1 MVDAV
6 TALFNMFGPWAVV
19 IVVLIWGSKFLTDQ
33 MDKARADRLAES
45 DAHREEVGQLT
56 EVISNNTLA
65 IQKLTDIITKGEKV
79 DYA

>member
-6 TALFNMFGPWAVV
+6 TTLFNMFGPWAVV

-33 MDKARADRLAES
+33 MDKARVDRLTES
-45 DAHREEVGQLT
+45 DAHREEIGQLT

-65 IQKLTDIITKGEKV
+65 IQKLTDIITKGEE
-79 DYA
+79 

>member
-45 DAHREEVGQLT
+45 DTHREEVGQLT

-65 IQKLTDIITKGEKV
+65 IQRLTDIITKGEK
-79 DYA
+79 

>member
-6 TALFNMFGPWAVV
+6 TTLFNMFGPWAVV

-45 DAHREEVGQLT
+45 DAHRKEIGQLT
-56 EVISNNTLA
+56 EVISNNTMA
-65 IQKLTDIITKGEKV
+65 IQKLTDIITKGEE
-79 DYA
+79 

>member
-6 TALFNMFGPWAVV
+6 AALFNMFGPWAVV

-56 EVISNNTLA
+56 EVIQNNTLA
-65 IQKLTDIITKGEKV
+65 IQKLIDIITKGEE
-79 DYA
+79 

>member
-45 DAHREEVGQLT
+45 DAHQEEVSQLT

-65 IQKLTDIITKGEKV
+65 IQRLTDIITKGEE
-79 DYA
+79 

>member
-45 DAHREEVGQLT
+45 DAHGEEVSQLT
-56 EVISNNTLA
+56 EVISNNTLV
-65 IQKLTDIITKGEKV
+65 IQRLTDIITKGEE
-79 DYA
+79 

>member
-33 MDKARADRLAES
+33 MDKARADRHAES

-65 IQKLTDIITKGEKV
+65 IQRLTDIITKGEE
-79 DYA
+79 

>member
-6 TALFNMFGPWAVV
+6 TTLFNMFGPWAVV

-33 MDKARADRLAES
+33 MDKARADRLTES
-45 DAHREEVGQLT
+45 DAHREEVSQLT

-65 IQKLTDIITKGEKV
+65 IQRLTDIITKGEE
-79 DYA
+79 

>member
-45 DAHREEVGQLT
+45 DAHREEVSQLT

-65 IQKLTDIITKGEKV
+65 IQRLTDIITKGEE
-79 DYA
+79 

>member
-33 MDKARADRLAES
+33 MDKARADRLTES
-45 DAHREEVGQLT
+45 DAHRKEVGQLA
-56 EVISNNTLA
+56 EVIQNNTLA
-65 IQKLTDIITKGEKV
+65 IQKLTDIIIKGEE
-79 DYA
+79 

>member
-1 MVDAV
+1 MVDTL

-19 IVVLIWGSKFLTDQ
+19 IVILIWGSKFLTDQ
-33 MDKARADRLAES
+33 MNKARADRLAES

-65 IQKLTDIITKGEKV
+65 IQRLTDIITKGKE
-79 DYA
+79 

>member
-6 TALFNMFGPWAVV
+6 TTLFNMFGPWAVV
-19 IVVLIWGSKFLTDQ
+19 IVVLIWGSNFLTDQ

-65 IQKLTDIITKGEKV
+65 IQRLTDIITKEEE
-79 DYA
+79 

>member
-45 DAHREEVGQLT
+45 DAHREEIGQLT

-65 IQKLTDIITKGEKV
+65 IQRLTDIITKGEE
-79 DYA
+79 

>member
-1 MVDAV
+1 MADAV
-6 TALFNMFGPWAVV
+6 TTLFNMFGPWAVV

-33 MDKARADRLAES
+33 MDKARADRLTES

-65 IQKLTDIITKGEKV
+65 IQRLTDIITKGEK
-79 DYA
+79 

>member
-1 MVDAV
+1 MID
-6 TALFNMFGPWAVV
+6 TATTLFNVFGPWAVV
-19 IVVLIWGSKFLTDQ
+19 VVVLIWGSKFLTDQ

-65 IQKLTDIITKGEKV
+65 IQRLTDIITKGEE
-79 DYA
+79 

>member
-45 DAHREEVGQLT
+45 DAHREEISQLT

-65 IQKLTDIITKGEKV
+65 IQRLTDIITKGEE
-79 DYA
+79 

>member
-45 DAHREEVGQLT
+45 DAHREEV
-56 EVISNNTLA
+56 
-65 IQKLTDIITKGEKV
+65 
-79 DYA
+79 

>member
-45 DAHREEVGQLT
+45 DAHREEVGQLA

-65 IQKLTDIITKGEKV
+65 IQRLTDIITKGEE
-79 DYA
+79 

>member
-1 MVDAV
+1 MVEAV

-33 MDKARADRLAES
+33 MDKARADRLTES

-65 IQKLTDIITKGEKV
+65 IQRLTDIITKGEE
-79 DYA
+79 

>member
-45 DAHREEVGQLT
+45 NAHREEVGQLT

-65 IQKLTDIITKGEKV
+65 IQRLTDTITKGEE
-79 DYA
+79 

>member
-6 TALFNMFGPWAVV
+6 TTMFNMFGPWAVV

-45 DAHREEVGQLT
+45 DAHREEVCQLT

-65 IQKLTDIITKGEKV
+65 IQRLTDIITKGEE
-79 DYA
+79 

>member
-33 MDKARADRLAES
+33 MDKARADRLTES
-45 DAHREEVGQLT
+45 NAHREEVGQLA
-56 EVISNNTLA
+56 EVVQNNTLA
-65 IQKLTDIITKGEKV
+65 IQKLTDIITKGEE
-79 DYA
+79 

>member
-45 DAHREEVGQLT
+45 DAHREEVTQLT

-65 IQKLTDIITKGEKV
+65 IQRLTDIITKGEE
-79 DYA
+79 

>member
-45 DAHREEVGQLT
+45 DAHREEVRQLT
-56 EVISNNTLA
+56 KVISNNTLA
-65 IQKLTDIITKGEKV
+65 IQKLTDIITKGEE
-79 DYA
+79 

>member
-6 TALFNMFGPWAVV
+6 TTLFNMFGPWAVV
-19 IVVLIWGSKFLTDQ
+19 IVMLIWGSKFLTDQ

-65 IQKLTDIITKGEKV
+65 IQRLTDIITRGEE
-79 DYA
+79 

>member
-6 TALFNMFGPWAVV
+6 TTMFNMFGPWAVV

-45 DAHREEVGQLT
+45 GAHREKVSQLT

-65 IQKLTDIITKGEKV
+65 IQRLTDIITKGEE
-79 DYA
+79 